1 MDYKEELFNTL
12 EQFLLDN
19 NIYSEFTTYILEHF
33 RLSLSE
39 FFDNCFA
46 YNGRTIYYLFYNH
59 WNNLDIHKKWFRIA
73 VDLRLKYDRRI

>member
-39 FFDNCFA
+39 FFDNYFEYCRG
-46 YNGRTIYYLFYNH
+46 NIYYLFYNH

-73 VDLRLKYDRRI
+73 VDLRLKYDKRI